1 MGIVKGDNSLF
12 FSTGL
17 DNSGLKQGK
26 FEAVNIIK
34 GLGSKLSK
42 INPFIALSV
51 AAVAAFGII
60 ANEGYKMV
68 KSFESAMAEVR
79 TIANVSD
86 KDFDKLEKSVF
97 GLYKQLGTEPPD
109 KLAKGLYEII
119 GAGFEAG
126 DALGIL
132 EIASKAATAGV
143 TETAVA
149 SDGLTTILNAFKL
162 ESKDAQAVADIMFAT
177 VDRGKISFEELSSQI
192 AVVAPIAA
200 ASNIS
205 FEEVGAAVATL
216 TKQGTPA
223 SVAMTQIR
231 SAIIST
237 NEVLGD
243 GAFKT
248 LSLQEG
254 FQKMY
259 ESAEGSQNK
268 LKELAGRI
276 EAVNG
281 IIGIAGPNLKGATGD
296 LDAMAKSAGSVD
308 RSFKTITSTNA
319 NQWKIFGNKIKA
331 TTKGIGDSV
340 LEMSNNVVG
349 GLNKLID
356 GNKSVVAS
364 LKEHKRK
371 LNDLTFEYNNHNT
384 SAARRKEILAELKEI
399 NPAIVS
405 GLGTEKDQYIL
416 LNEKLSDYN
425 SLLNS
430 RISLEKELNNI
441 AELTGERNEKKE
453 SIYDLG
459 NNADKSIRDINNE
472 FRNGNI
478 KFYESW
484 ANKFEEVLKGDFE
497 NSFLKLEALT
507 EILYSEGNNTD
518 QRVKNRNITGQI
530 QRDNFGDSAGA
541 KKAFIRYKKE
551 VEELNS
557 SIDAEQSKI
566 DSKRLYDL
574 KGKEDYVIS
583 LLKLYRNL
591 DKVSNDIGVDVE
603 LIKNSDV
610 KKEVDFIKATNAEIQ
625 KIKSITTDQ
634 YKANKNIFKESLD
647 SENKQI
653 AEAAE
658 KRKAFFDFKRPPG
671 GDGEDD
677 RTEIERFND
686 LLNERKKQYE
696 SYNNYVNQLGKE
708 AADKEFDTLL
718 TQGANYTEYLR
729 SQLIKFQDNQD
740 KKIAISNA
748 ASSGGV
754 GLKPREKLLPVN
766 HLKPAPLVVSIEVDT
781 NSIDA
786 IERRLNELMVNYSKA
801 QTDAERKS
809 IAFKIS
815 AGNEKLKAARKH
827 LDAEKDLYENLT
839 RSIES
844 LSFKELRTRIANKK
858 IELEQKLKHEKKY
871 AAQIIK
877 LQGEI
882 EESQAE
888 IGQKSADTITEIG
901 ASIGDVSELFR
912 KFGDEDTAELLE
924 QLAGV
929 AEGAAKIAEGVISG
943 NPIAIIQGSLKV
955 LNSALTVEVV
965 SDTAQYEEVIKE
977 LEKAIE
983 KLDYA
988 ISKSVGTDK
997 ISNRKATIEE
1007 LKELQKQAELAVKAE
1022 LRARKEVRFLGV
1034 RLGDKGS
1041 GSGTDPAK
1049 LEELAKKIEDAK
1061 RKAIELKEQLNEL
1074 YTGTTETTIVDSIIS
1089 GLKEGKRSVAD
1100 FADNFKDLMQDAMLQ
1115 AFQTK
1120 YLEKQ
1125 IQSFYDAFSKAGA
1138 DSNFTADEIDSL
1150 RSLYNSMI
1158 QGAQGDLDAIN
1169 QILEDSGIGGL
1180 GSNDNQQQGLAG
1192 AISTITEDTAN
1203 ILAGTI
1209 NSIRID
1215 VQEGLDVARNSLAH
1229 LSQIAQNTSY
1239 NKHLEDMALK
1249 LKSIDDKL

>member
-259 ESAEGSQNK
+259 ESADGSQNK

-308 RSFKTITSTNA
+308 RSFKTITSTTA

-331 TTKGIGDSV
+331 TTKGIGDAV
-340 LEMSNNVVG
+340 LIMSG
-349 GLNKLID
+349 GLVSSLNKGLDALQGVTSESI
-356 GNKSVVAS
+356 KQAS
-364 LKEHKRK
+364 EFK
-371 LNDLTFEYNNHNT
+371 LLRNELNSANT
-384 SAARRKEILAELKEI
+384 SFDRKVEILKEI
-399 NPAIVS
+399 KQIYP
-405 GLGTEKDQYIL
+405 EY
-416 LNEKLSDYN
+416 
-425 SLLNS
+425 
-430 RISLEKELNNI
+430 
-441 AELTGERNEKKE
+441 LTNL
-453 SIYDLG
+453 DT
-459 NNADKSIRDINNE
+459 DKINNE
-472 FRNGNI
+472 NLNDVLQKVKKSLKDINQEHKNRIELSAYNDDVISARDELKAQEGTLDRAKKRFSEITKKANEEATKKGVELELSFAAGDDIDSIVNEIVSKVPSFTMYDLDELRGAGQFI
-478 KFYESW
+478 K
-484 ANKFEEVLKGDFE
+484 NQE
-497 NSFLKLEALT
+497 NSVESARKELEKVNFNLD
-507 EILYSEGNNTD
+507 EENRKIYDNEKGYEKIVNQIKNINSLNNLE
-518 QRVKNRNITGQI
+518 QFKGF
-530 QRDNFGDSAGA
+530 NFPKIKEAVEER
-541 KKAFIRYKKE
+541 KKVII
-551 VEELNS
+551 ELNS
-557 SIDAEQSKI
+557 I
-566 DSKRLYDL
+566 
-574 KGKEDYVIS
+574 KE
-583 LLKLYRNL
+583 
-591 DKVSNDIGVDVE
+591 
-603 LIKNSDV
+603 
-610 KKEVDFIKATNAEIQ
+610 
-625 KIKSITTDQ
+625 ITEDQ

-653 AEAAE
+653 AEAAK
-658 KRKAFFDFKRPPG
+658 KRKAFFDFKRPTG

-686 LLNERKKQYE
+686 LLNERKKQYK

-754 GLKPREKLLPVN
+754 GLKPREKVTALEVPTFGIKQIKVDPNFTLSIDYLNKELVQLQEKLNSSTNDLERNRLAILVQFKQEEIEIKKGATSIIQKVEENNYDFLGLLS
-766 HLKPAPLVVSIEVDT
+766 LKKISQKRKESEKLLQIAKDKAAKEAALSKKGTATIKTQKEIKQLEDNLIGVAESFGEALAGVIEDVSSGLSGTADLFSKFGDDETASLLDQFAGVASGIGKIASGDIIGGSIEV
-781 NSIDA
+781 
-786 IERRLNELMVNYSKA
+786 
-801 QTDAERKS
+801 
-809 IAFKIS
+809 
-815 AGNEKLKAARKH
+815 LK
-827 LDAEKDLYENLT
+827 
-839 RSIES
+839 
-844 LSFKELRTRIANKK
+844 
-858 IELEQKLKHEKKY
+858 
-871 AAQIIK
+871 
-877 LQGEI
+877 
-882 EESQAE
+882 
-888 IGQKSADTITEIG
+888 
-901 ASIGDVSELFR
+901 
-912 KFGDEDTAELLE
+912 
-924 QLAGV
+924 
-929 AEGAAKIAEGVISG
+929 
-943 NPIAIIQGSLKV
+943 
-955 LNSALTVEVV
+955 SALTVEVV
-965 SDTAQYEEVIKE
+965 SDTAKFEASIKE
-977 LEKAIE
+977 LEKVID

-988 ISKSVGTDK
+988 ISKSVGADK
-997 ISNRKATIEE
+997 ISNRKATIEK
-1007 LKELQKQAELAVKAE
+1007 LKEIEKQAELATKAE
-1022 LRARKEVRFLGV
+1022 LKARKEVKFLGA

-1150 RSLYNSMI
+1150 RSLYNRMI

-1180 GSNDNQQQGLAG
+1180 GSKDNQQQGLAG

-1249 LKSIDDKL
+1249 LKNIDDKL